1 MKTPNDYNVDRVYS
15 YESSEDLKRYYNDW
29 ADEYDSYAKDVNYIL
44 PEKVSEV
51 FFKYVSNSNYSET
64 KKNSI
69 LDIGCGTGLLGE
81 SLSSIDDNL
90 WIEGVDISSSMIRI
104 ASLKRRKNFSPVYNW
119 MMVDDLTS
127 PKLILESYYDYF
139 ISSGTFT
146 LGHLGSSDLINL
158 LIYLKSQGIAVI
170 SIKEDHFIHDN
181 FKEIFVELEKN
192 KIIQDIMYYKVNSY
206 ESNFK
211 ADSIIVKFKKV

>member
-1 MKTPNDYNVDRVYS
+1 
-15 YESSEDLKRYYNDW
+15 
-29 ADEYDSYAKDVNYIL
+29 
-44 PEKVSEV
+44 
-51 FFKYVSNSNYSET
+51 
-64 KKNSI
+64 
-69 LDIGCGTGLLGE
+69 
-81 SLSSIDDNL
+81 
-90 WIEGVDISSSMIRI
+90 MIRI
-104 ASLKRRKNFSPVYNW
+104 ASLKRRKNFLPVYDW

-127 PKLILESYYDYF
+127 PKLMLESYYDYF

-192 KIIQDIMYYKVNSY
+192 KTIQDIMYYKVNSY

>member
-1 MKTPNDYNVDRVYS
+1 MKTPNDYNIDRVYS

-29 ADEYDSYAKDVNYIL
+29 ADEYDDYTKNVNYIL
-44 PEKVSEV
+44 PNKVSEI
-51 FFKYVSNSNYSET
+51 FFKHVSKINYKET
-64 KKNSI
+64 KRNNI

-81 SLSSIDDNL
+81 SLSAVDENL
-90 WIEGVDISSSMIRI
+90 WIEGVDISSSMIRV
-104 ASLKRRKNFSPVYNW
+104 AFLKRKKNFAPVYDW

-127 PKLILESYYDYF
+127 PKLMLEDYYDYF

-158 LIYLKSQGIAVI
+158 LIYLKSEGVAVI
-170 SIKEDHFIHDN
+170 SIKEDHFIRDN

-192 KIIQDIMYYKVNSY
+192 KTIQDIIYYKVNSY
-206 ESNFK
+206 DSNFK
-211 ADSIIVKFKKV
+211 SDSIIVKFKKV

>member
-29 ADEYDSYAKDVNYIL
+29 ADEYDTYARDVSYIL
-44 PEKVSEV
+44 PDKVSEI
-51 FFKYVSNSNYSET
+51 FFEHVSKINYKET
-64 KKNSI
+64 KRNNI

-81 SLSSIDDNL
+81 SLSAVDENL
-90 WIEGVDISSSMIRI
+90 WIEGVDISSSMIRV
-104 ASLKRRKNFSPVYNW
+104 AFLKRRKNFAPVYDW
-119 MMVDDLTS
+119 MMVDDLTN
-127 PKLILESYYDYF
+127 PKLILEDYYDYF

-158 LIYLKSQGIAVI
+158 LIYLKSEGIAVI
-170 SIKEDHFIHDN
+170 SIKEDHFISDN

-192 KIIQDIMYYKVNSY
+192 KTIQDIMYYKVNSY
-206 ESNFK
+206 NSNFK

>member
-81 SLSSIDDNL
+81 SLSFIDDNL

-104 ASLKRRKNFSPVYNW
+104 ASLKRRKNFLPVYDW

-127 PKLILESYYDYF
+127 PKLMLESYYDYF

-192 KIIQDIMYYKVNSY
+192 KTIQDIMYYKVNSY